1 MNALA
6 AYLSWFLGLPSW
18 RRALYAILAIVVL
31 FFLSAVLQ
39 KTFAD
44 DEPPATTLE
53 VCRGP
58 LPSLSLWHNAQD
70 GCVRFVVNA
79 TEADHADFLSRGGD
93 NTARHVY
100 VLEGDP
106 ACVGTLDVRHAGR
119 LHSGRDCV
127 PSGNGTPDPI
137 QCAYIAQGY
146 ALGAITGASCS
157 QAGVEPCAGPFC
169 V

>member
-1 MNALA
+1 MKREENLCAMT
-6 AYLSWFLGLPSW
+6 
-18 RRALYAILAIVVL
+18 V
-31 FFLSAVLQ
+31 SAVLLLVVAVA
-39 KTFAD
+39 TMLLPADACAD
-44 DEPPATTLE
+44 DDPPATQLE

-70 GCVRFVVNA
+70 GCVRFVVTA
-79 TEADHADFLSRGGD
+79 TNPAAADYLSQGGD

-106 ACVGTLDVRHAGR
+106 ACVGTLLARGAGA
-119 LHSGRDCV
+119 LASGRDCV
-127 PSGNGTPDPI
+127 PSGNDVPDPV

-146 ALGAITGASCS
+146 ALGAVTGASCS
-157 QAGVEPCAGPFC
+157 QAGVEPCTGPFC